1 MKHTTYTDRAK
12 IVAWFKDAKDG
23 TPCEYRSEAR
33 TEWTR
38 ASKNGDCLETSD
50 GHWCGKFVV
59 TALRFEKPAP
69 ETIAR
74 KAAELCVT
82 LGCDED
88 ELVAALLSRGMDAFN
103 HPCTTKA
110 HAFGQRVKCQIDGG
124 VVVAVEVTDAIV
136 DAICE
141 RIIDSVGD
149 DRDETDDERAD
160 EDRIHRDMM

>member
-59 TALRFEKPAP
+59 NAIRFEKPAP

-74 KAAELCVT
+74 KAAEFCVT

-88 ELVAALLSRGMDAFN
+88 ELVAALLSKRMDAFD
-103 HPCTTKA
+103 HPCETDAT
-110 HAFGQRVKCQIDGG
+110 AFGQTVK
-124 VVVAVEVTDAIV
+124 VEVRNRSVVAVEVDDSIV

-141 RIIDSVGD
+141 RILESASG